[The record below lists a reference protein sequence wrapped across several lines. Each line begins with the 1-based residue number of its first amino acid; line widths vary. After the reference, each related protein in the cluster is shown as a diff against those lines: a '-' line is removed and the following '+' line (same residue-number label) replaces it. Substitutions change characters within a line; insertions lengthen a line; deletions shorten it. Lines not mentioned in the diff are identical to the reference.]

1 MTRSEIEEQ
10 ILEVLERRFEIEQ
23 PSLDDDLRERYG
35 FDSIDAIE
43 LILAIERILQRELRQ
58 EVKKQ
63 AMDIRTVRQICDYVE
78 RLSAEGGPAL
88 RAQDGP

>member
-1 MTRSEIEEQ
+1 MTREDIEEK
-10 ILEVLERRFEIEQ
+10 ILRILRDSFEIEQ
-23 PSLDDDLRERYG
+23 PNLDDDLRECYG

-43 LILAIERILQRELRQ
+43 LIVAIERLLQRDLAQ

-78 RLSAEGGPAL
+78 RLARETDAPQG
-88 RAQDGP
+88 